1 MENYCKNCK
10 HLNPPKSMFLG
21 LGYFWGECK
30 KKHKNWKWDED
41 VGCPDFKR
49 SGWRTFRNGVMQ
61 E

>member
-1 MENYCKNCK
+1 
-10 HLNPPKSMFLG
+10 MFLG